1 LTTDAKSHGPQRQRR
16 GGRRGSGGGRRPHR
30 PSSSAASPS
39 STRESSPFDPAPVP
53 FRSLITDTDLL
64 DALEQ
69 RGFEKTTPIQ
79 SAVLPYALE
88 GRDVIGC
95 AETGTGKTAAYLLPI
110 LSRLLRENREG
121 YRAPRGITRA
131 LILAPTRELAT
142 QIDDEIQ
149 GFAYHAPVSSV
160 AVYGGVPIEPQAR
173 ALQAGVDIV
182 VATPGR
188 LLDHMRSSVG
198 DFSKLE
204 IFVLDEADRMM
215 DMGFWP
221 DVRRIAEALPPT
233 TARQTMLFSAT
244 MPDEVMRFADALAPS
259 SVFIQ
264 VGSRRGPAQTI
275 SHEARILPTREKP
288 SFLAKYLRKLHEPAI
303 VFVNTKVGCDRLARQ
318 LHSAGLRAVAI
329 HADRSQKDR
338 TAAIEAFR
346 SGRIKVLVATDVAA
360 RGLDIESV
368 GLIVNYEVPH
378 GLDSYVHRVG
388 RTGRNDATGHAL
400 TLADPHERADLEQVE
415 KAFGLKLLNEHA
427 TAADEA
433 RDSAA
438 THTTHPRTA
447 ELVDLLDRTRADLRR
462 AVDAVPA
469 ERRGDKPDADR
480 WSVAEVL
487 EHLSIVETRIAGVVA
502 KAIADAKPSGL
513 ARETSTSSVLT
524 SMNLTELANRER
536 RLTAGDA
543 SRPTGTVGADEAW
556 AALTRAR
563 KSLYTALREGDG
575 WALEMLSAPH
585 PRLGALNLYQWVV
598 FVAGHEARHAA
609 QIREIGSALAAAASA

>member
-1 LTTDAKSHGPQRQRR
+1 LTTDAKPHGPQQRR
-16 GGRRGSGGGRRPHR
+16 RRGRRGPSTGGGHKRPH
-30 PSSSAASPS
+30 PTPGSPTP
-39 STRESSPFDPAPVP
+39 TRESSPFDPAPLP
-53 FRSLITDTDLL
+53 FRSLITDPDLL

-69 RGFEKTTPIQ
+69 RGFEKTTSIQ

-110 LSRLLRENREG
+110 LSRLLRENKEG
-121 YRAPRGITRA
+121 YRAPRGVTRA
-131 LILAPTRELAT
+131 LVLAPTRELAT
-142 QIDDEIQ
+142 QIDDEVQ

-160 AVYGGVPIEPQAR
+160 AVYGGVPMEPQAR
-173 ALQAGVDIV
+173 ALKAGVDIV
-182 VATPGR
+182 IATPGR

-244 MPDEVMRFADALAPS
+244 MPDEVMRFADALAPT

-275 SHEARILPTREKP
+275 SHEGQILPTREKP
-288 SFLAKYLRKLHEPAI
+288 AFLAKYLKKVHEPAI
-303 VFVNTKVGCDRLARQ
+303 VFVNTKIGCDRLARQ
-318 LHSAGLRAVAI
+318 LQQAGLRAVAI
-329 HADRSQKDR
+329 HADRAQKDR

-368 GLIVNYEVPH
+368 GLIVNFEVPH

-400 TLADPHERADLEQVE
+400 TLADPQERGDLEQVE
-415 KAFGLKLLNEHA
+415 KAFGLKLLSE
-427 TAADEA
+427 E
-433 RDSAA
+433 
-438 THTTHPRTA
+438 
-447 ELVDLLDRTRADLRR
+447 
-462 AVDAVPA
+462 
-469 ERRGDKPDADR
+469 
-480 WSVAEVL
+480 
-487 EHLSIVETRIAGVVA
+487 
-502 KAIADAKPSGL
+502 
-513 ARETSTSSVLT
+513 
-524 SMNLTELANRER
+524 
-536 RLTAGDA
+536 
-543 SRPTGTVGADEAW
+543 
-556 AALTRAR
+556 
-563 KSLYTALREGDG
+563 
-575 WALEMLSAPH
+575 
-585 PRLGALNLYQWVV
+585 
-598 FVAGHEARHAA
+598 
-609 QIREIGSALAAAASA
+609 